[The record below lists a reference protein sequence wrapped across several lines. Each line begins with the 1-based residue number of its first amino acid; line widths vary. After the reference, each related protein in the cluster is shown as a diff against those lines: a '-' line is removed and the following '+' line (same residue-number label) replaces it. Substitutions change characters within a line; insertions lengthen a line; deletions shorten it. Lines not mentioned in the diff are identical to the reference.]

1 MFYKHKKAAS
11 VVVFQPAMSPV
22 GTKRTSSNVCSSV
35 ANGCKP
41 DVTRA
46 VQFGRE

>member
-22 GTKRTSSNVCSSV
+22 GTKRTNWAGLIMSV
-35 ANGCKP
+35 DWG
-41 DVTRA
+41 
-46 VQFGRE
+46 

>member
-22 GTKRTSSNVCSSV
+22 GRFCSLIPGLGVKLSNDHPLPGPLFS
-35 ANGCKP
+35 P
-41 DVTRA
+41 R
-46 VQFGRE
+46 